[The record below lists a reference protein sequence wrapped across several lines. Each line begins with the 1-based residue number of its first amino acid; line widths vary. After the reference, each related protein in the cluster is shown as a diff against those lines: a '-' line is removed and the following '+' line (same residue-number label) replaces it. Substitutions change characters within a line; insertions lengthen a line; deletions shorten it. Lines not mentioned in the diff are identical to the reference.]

1 MDKKLMKQFLKF
13 QQDEM
18 DGYEIYWVL
27 GLHAKNAENA
37 KILTE
42 MAYVELNH
50 ANLIQ
55 KYTKKMIEPGW
66 FKTTFYRLMA
76 WLFGFTFVLKM
87 LENDE
92 GLAKEVY
99 KDYPELMA
107 FSAEEEKH
115 EAQLIKLINEK
126 RLKYIGSIVLGL
138 NDALVEFTGALA
150 GFTLALSNSKLIALT
165 ASITAIAGALSMG
178 ASEYLSNKTEGNSVS
193 QSLSS
198 AVYTGLAFI
207 ITVIMLILPFV
218 FISTPIYALII
229 TLVVAVLIIAIFNFY
244 YAVVC
249 DKSFHTRFAEMAVI
263 SFSIAAISFL
273 LGYLLKMFTGIDV
286 Q

>member
-1 MDKKLMKQFLKF
+1 MDKKLIKQFLQF

-18 DGYEIYWVL
+18 DGYKIYWTL
-27 GLHAKNAENA
+27 GTHAKQVENG

-42 MAYVELNH
+42 MANVELNH
-50 ANLIQ
+50 ANLIK
-55 KYTKKMIEPGW
+55 KYTQ
-66 FKTTFYRLMA
+66 KTLKPNWIKVAFYRLMS

-92 GLAKEVY
+92 GLAKDVY
-99 KDYPELMA
+99 KDYHELMA
-107 FSAEEEKH
+107 FSEEEEKH
-115 EAQLIKLINEK
+115 EEQLIGLINEK

-178 ASEYLSNKTEGNSVS
+178 ASEYLSNKTEGNTVS

-198 AVYTGLAFI
+198 AIYTGLAFI
-207 ITVIMLILPFV
+207 FTVILLILPFV
-218 FISTPIYALII
+218 FIGTPIYALIV
-229 TLVVAVLIIAIFNFY
+229 TLVIAVLIIAIFNFY

-249 DKSFHTRFAEMAVI
+249 DKSFRTRFAEMAVI

>member
-1 MDKKLMKQFLKF
+1 MDKKLIKQFLQF

-18 DGYEIYWVL
+18 DGYKIYWTL
-27 GLHAKNAENA
+27 GTHAKQVENG

-42 MAYVELNH
+42 MANVELNH
-50 ANLIQ
+50 ANLIK
-55 KYTKKMIEPGW
+55 KYTQ
-66 FKTTFYRLMA
+66 KTLKPNWIKVTFYRLMS

-92 GLAKEVY
+92 GLAKDVY

-107 FSAEEEKH
+107 FSEEEEKH
-115 EAQLIKLINEK
+115 EEQLIELINEK

-178 ASEYLSNKTEGNSVS
+178 ASEYLSNKTEGNTVS

-198 AVYTGLAFI
+198 AIYTGLAFI
-207 ITVIMLILPFV
+207 FTVILLILPFV
-218 FISTPIYALII
+218 FIGTPIYALIV
-229 TLVVAVLIIAIFNFY
+229 TLVIAVLIIAIFNFY

-249 DKSFHTRFAEMAVI
+249 DKSFRTRFAEMAVI

>member
-1 MDKKLMKQFLKF
+1 MDKKLIKQFLQF

-18 DGYEIYWVL
+18 DGYRIYWTL
-27 GLHAKNAENA
+27 GTHAKQVENG

-42 MAYVELNH
+42 MANVELNH
-50 ANLIQ
+50 ANLIK
-55 KYTKKMIEPGW
+55 KYTQ
-66 FKTTFYRLMA
+66 KTLKPNWIKVAFYRLMS

-92 GLAKEVY
+92 GLAKDVY

-107 FSAEEEKH
+107 FSEEEEKH
-115 EAQLIKLINEK
+115 EEQLIGLINEK

-178 ASEYLSNKTEGNSVS
+178 ASEYLSNKTEGNTVS

-198 AVYTGLAFI
+198 AIYTGLAFI
-207 ITVIMLILPFV
+207 FTVILLILPFV
-218 FISTPIYALII
+218 FIGTPIYALIV
-229 TLVVAVLIIAIFNFY
+229 TLVIAVLIIAIFNFY

-249 DKSFHTRFAEMAVI
+249 DKSFRTRFAEMAVI

>member
-1 MDKKLMKQFLKF
+1 MDKKLIKQFLQF

-18 DGYEIYWVL
+18 DGYKIYWTL
-27 GLHAKNAENA
+27 GTHAKQVENG

-42 MAYVELNH
+42 MANVELNH
-50 ANLIQ
+50 ANLIK
-55 KYTKKMIEPGW
+55 KYTQ
-66 FKTTFYRLMA
+66 KTLKPNWIKVAFYRLMS

-92 GLAKEVY
+92 GLAKDVY

-107 FSAEEEKH
+107 FSEEEEKH
-115 EAQLIKLINEK
+115 EEQLIGLINEK

-178 ASEYLSNKTEGNSVS
+178 ASEYLSNKTEGNTVS

-198 AVYTGLAFI
+198 AIYTGLAFI
-207 ITVIMLILPFV
+207 FTVILLILPFV
-218 FISTPIYALII
+218 FIGTPIYALIV
-229 TLVVAVLIIAIFNFY
+229 TLVIAVLIIAIFNFY

-249 DKSFHTRFAEMAVI
+249 DKSFRTRFAEMAVI